1 MKIFFLAVLLLVSA
15 CTTKQNVVYSSHWTA
30 SWQNAVMNQCKSESL
45 LITFAIIDAKISA
58 GYDVTQ
64 EDVDQLEKMVYQSC
78 LKYHGLF
85 I

>member
-1 MKIFFLAVLLLVSA
+1 MKIFFLAVLLLISA
-15 CTTKQNVVYSSHWTA
+15 CTHKQDVVYSSHWTA
-30 SWQNAVMNQCKSESL
+30 SWQNAVMSKCKQESQV
-45 LITFAIIDAKISA
+45 ISFAIIDAKISA

-64 EDVDQLEKMVYQSC
+64 EDVDVLEQLLLHSC